1 MLVLSSRVR
10 EKIVFPAIRTAIQVV
25 SVQAGMVRLGIEA
38 PEEVR
43 VLREALPDREAEW
56 GPPPEALA
64 EPSPLRLNQLVDRRL
79 EVARLGLRELRQ
91 RLRAGHAED
100 AETIL
105 AKLDEDLNLLRRR
118 VWREAEQ
125 AEPCPTEA
133 PPPAFV
139 PAPK

>member
-10 EKIVFPAIRTAIQVV
+10 EKIVFPAFRTAIQVV
-25 SVQAGMVRLGIEA
+25 AVQAGVVRLGIEA

-56 GPPPEALA
+56 GPPPEAFA

-79 EVARLGLRELRQ
+79 EVARRGLRELRQ
-91 RLRAGHAED
+91 RLRAGSAAD

-105 AKLDEDLNLLRRR
+105 EKLDEDLHLLRRR
-118 VWREAEQ
+118 VCGDAEEAL
-125 AEPCPTEA
+125 
-133 PPPAFV
+133 PARATV
-139 PAPK
+139 PG

>member
-10 EKIVFPAIRTAIQVV
+10 EKIVFPGFRTAIQVV
-25 SVQAGMVRLGIEA
+25 SIQAGMVRLGIEA

-56 GPPPEALA
+56 GPPEAFT

-105 AKLDEDLNLLRRR
+105 AKLDEDLHLLRRR
-118 VWREAEQ
+118 VWREIEQ
-125 AEPCPTEA
+125 AAPCPAE
-133 PPPAFV
+133 PAMS
-139 PAPK
+139 

>member
-10 EKIVFPAIRTAIQVV
+10 EKIVFPGFRTAIQVV
-25 SVQAGMVRLGIEA
+25 AVQAGVVRLGIEA

-56 GPPPEALA
+56 GPPPDAPE
-64 EPSPLRLNQLVDRRL
+64 EPTPLLLTQLVGRRL
-79 EVARLGLRELRQ
+79 EIARRGLLELRQ

-105 AKLDEDLNLLRRR
+105 AKLDEDLHLLRRR
-118 VWREAEQ
+118 LGCEAEQ
-125 AEPCPTEA
+125 APPCLA
-133 PPPAFV
+133 DA
-139 PAPK
+139 AALS